1 MSMMLLRCRK
11 RATATTVN
19 FNSIEC
25 RVEVDEGRRDDT
37 NELLITYLYLLVAI
51 AIVFVF
57 VQCCNLVALC
67 NVLIVNVSIVMY
79 SIDR

>member
-1 MSMMLLRCRK
+1 MS
-11 RATATTVN
+11 TVN

-25 RVEVDEGRRDDT
+25 RIEVDEGRCDDT